1 MAFALTVSL
10 VPTPARGESGIASV
24 YDYPQPV
31 ACGGRYDRDA
41 LTAAHRTLP
50 CGTRVRVT
58 NQRNGESVIVTVND
72 RGPFVR
78 GRIIDL
84 SAAAAR
90 AIRMSWGLAPVEL
103 EIVR

>member
-1 MAFALTVSL
+1 MSISLALSL
-10 VPTPARGESGIASV
+10 VPGIARSESGIASV

-50 CGTRVRVT
+50 CGARVRVT
-58 NQRNGESVIVTVND
+58 NQRNGKSAIVTVND

-103 EIVR
+103 EIVQ